1 MKFIKKFV
9 SFIKNL
15 FNKSTEVKK
24 IDASHKNNLLDEKK
38 SKFID
43 SLAINNSNE
52 NTTHIV
58 ETLVNEGDGLGIRKK
73 LIP

>member
-1 MKFIKKFV
+1 MKFIKKFI

-24 IDASHKNNLLDEKK
+24 IDAPYKNNLLDEKK